1 MGKVP
6 FLLPVMR
13 KLLFTAV
20 CVLPSLWLTS
30 VSGAAKA
37 AEVRIAVA
45 ANFTA
50 PMKTIAAQ
58 FARDTGHTT
67 AVSYAAT
74 GKLYAQI
81 KSGAPFD
88 VFLSAD
94 ESTPMRL
101 ETEGS
106 LVPGSRFTYAVGRL
120 VLWSAQPNFVDPQGE
135 ILRTEKFSKIALAS
149 PKVAPYGAAA
159 VDTLTRLGLLAAI
172 EPKFVQ
178 GESIGQAYGFVATGN
193 APLGFV
199 ALSQV
204 SHMVEDG
211 KFKSGSGW
219 IVPAALHRPLRQD
232 AGLLPHSKDNKAAND
247 FMRFLKTDAAR
258 AVIRS
263 YGYETPQ

>member
-1 MGKVP
+1 
-6 FLLPVMR
+6 MR

-20 CVLPSLWLTS
+20 CALPSLWLAWVPS
-30 VSGAAKA
+30 AAQA

-58 FARDTGHTT
+58 FAKETGHTP
-67 AVSYAAT
+67 VISHAAT

-88 VFLSAD
+88 IFLAAD
-94 ESTPMRL
+94 EPTPARL
-101 ETEGS
+101 EKEGL
-106 LVPGSRFTYAVGRL
+106 LVAGSRFTYAVGRL
-120 VLWSAQPNFVDPQGE
+120 VLWSAQPDFVDARGE
-135 ILRTEKFSKIALAS
+135 VLRSGKFSKIALAA
-149 PKVAPYGAAA
+149 PKLAPYGAAA
-159 VDTLTRLGLLAAI
+159 VDTLTRLGLLAAL

-204 SHMVEDG
+204 FENG
-211 KFKSGSGW
+211 KIKTGSGW
-219 IVPAALHRPLRQD
+219 IVPATLHSSLRQD
-232 AGLLPHSKDNKAAND
+232 VALLLRGKDNKAAEE
-247 FMRFLKTDAAR
+247 FMRFLKTDTAR
-258 AVIRS
+258 DVIRS
-263 YGYETPQ
+263 YGYETPP